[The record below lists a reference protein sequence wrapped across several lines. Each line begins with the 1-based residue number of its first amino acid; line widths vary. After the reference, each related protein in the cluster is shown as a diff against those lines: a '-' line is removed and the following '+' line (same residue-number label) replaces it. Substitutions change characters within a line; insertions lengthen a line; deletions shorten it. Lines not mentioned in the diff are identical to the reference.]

1 MAQEL
6 GLEETGRQKFRKEI
20 FVFLKRGSAE
30 RGGGL
35 KTNCRGWH
43 SVFLNGNEMLGRL
56 WWMEGGGCGCGKPV
70 EIVEGGKGWSLKIW
84 KKIRRGIINRSLLC
98 VYIDWEGIYTESVQ
112 F

>member
-1 MAQEL
+1 MITTVGIREWYRPNYLRSCNALAQEL

-43 SVFLNGNEMLGRL
+43 SVCLNGNEMLGRL
-56 WWMEGGGCGCGKPV
+56 
-70 EIVEGGKGWSLKIW
+70 
-84 KKIRRGIINRSLLC
+84 
-98 VYIDWEGIYTESVQ
+98 
-112 F
+112 